1 MKKKFLKN
9 RELLLGGRHLTFCVD
24 IRVRLCY
31 TIIVPKGTERYE
43 VEDDDGN
50 MKKYRVGIEISGYVE
65 RCVEAEDGS
74 EAQDIVL
81 DSIDWDDVEFSCEEC
96 EEIKDNS
103 RKKYKIKAKGEN

>member
-1 MKKKFLKN
+1 
-9 RELLLGGRHLTFCVD
+9 
-24 IRVRLCY
+24 
-31 TIIVPKGTERYE
+31 
-43 VEDDDGN
+43 

-65 RCVEAEDGS
+65 AKDGG

>member
-1 MKKKFLKN
+1 
-9 RELLLGGRHLTFCVD
+9 
-24 IRVRLCY
+24 
-31 TIIVPKGTERYE
+31 
-43 VEDDDGN
+43 

-65 RCVEAEDGS
+65 RCVEAEDGG

-103 RKKYKIKAKGEN
+103 RKKYKIKAEKNQVIEILFFLLWFYCIVHREILCFSSSHILTIHLFYHF